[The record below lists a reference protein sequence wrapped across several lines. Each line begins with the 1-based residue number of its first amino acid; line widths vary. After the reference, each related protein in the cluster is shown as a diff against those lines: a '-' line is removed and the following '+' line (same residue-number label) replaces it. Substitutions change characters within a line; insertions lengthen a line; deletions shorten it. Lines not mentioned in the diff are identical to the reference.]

1 MQHISYRSDPTKAD
15 TDGDGYI
22 DSLDNNP
29 LIVITA
35 EEIMLM
41 EFCSNAEFHELAF
54 LFGGPSGQ
62 NKGFLKWYPN
72 IIDRVRLIEIFRK
85 HAYSPDRAAYY
96 RDLQDAGFMGEL
108 EPNFWGQVIH
118 HGADLML
125 ANYELSEGGLSLAQL
140 TWLGYESWTNDIKM
154 AASIWLFGIS
164 DRYCRQMAAWDYTYE
179 YKLSLQQE
187 QKTKRYVGIN
197 GVNGK
202 NLGKDEL
209 VVSDPKFL
217 NGDGSIKW
225 EEYAP
230 NGGYVEG
237 TKTNGQTI
245 CAGSYIDRYGNPQGR
260 YVSPVGTTYGERSLP
275 YIENPNAYHQYYV
288 VKDITNVS
296 MGEIAPAFGQIGGGI
311 QYQLPDSIQ
320 NLIAQGILKEVL

>member
-1 MQHISYRSDPTKAD
+1 MMQTETLVVSTDGDGLSDNKELGFVPFDAVLHASGEYLQHISYRSDPTKAD

-72 IIDRVRLIEIFRK
+72 IIDRVRLSEIFRK

-140 TWLGYESWTNDIKM
+140 TWLGYES
-154 AASIWLFGIS
+154 
-164 DRYCRQMAAWDYTYE
+164 
-179 YKLSLQQE
+179 
-187 QKTKRYVGIN
+187 
-197 GVNGK
+197 
-202 NLGKDEL
+202 
-209 VVSDPKFL
+209 
-217 NGDGSIKW
+217 
-225 EEYAP
+225 
-230 NGGYVEG
+230 
-237 TKTNGQTI
+237 
-245 CAGSYIDRYGNPQGR
+245 
-260 YVSPVGTTYGERSLP
+260 
-275 YIENPNAYHQYYV
+275 
-288 VKDITNVS
+288 
-296 MGEIAPAFGQIGGGI
+296 
-311 QYQLPDSIQ
+311 
-320 NLIAQGILKEVL
+320 